1 MTNIPDEGKL
11 KDRWRKDGN
20 AEGFKFDSVWCGSLW
35 IIHEQQPNRVK
46 RVVSLLCLSVFL
58 FLPAP
63 LAGPPLPFHTISHS
77 VFSFSLPY
85 SSTRRPP
92 RTFFSHG
99 FPLAPLAASLSTI
112 SYSFYHRPIRFLLY
126 MYVCTTPSPSS
137 ASRSLTRF
145 FLSSSVFFLTRLPSL
160 WTFSSRTTS
169 HHGWKRIF
177 HFQFSCFCVLSARSS
192 DRTLELNSRI
202 PRPTAPPECGANIRP
217 NREMNNSIR
226 SRGLWLD
233 FRRVRN
239 VFEKCNHRTI
249 RSQDGWLGGEKCVW
263 NLQLRISTF
272 KIREKTSN
280 PKQFCI
286 ELAIY
291 LVRKRTSTFS
301 SFLVSFKK
309 WFFIP
314 SFAIHPNFASENLS

>member
-1 MTNIPDEGKL
+1 MSSNQTEWSESYLFYVSPCSFFCPLPSPGHLFLFTQSLTLCFPFRSPIPPL
-11 KDRWRKDGN
+11 VAPPARSFPMAFLLLRWQLRFPPFPI
-20 AEGFKFDSVWCGSLW
+20 AF
-35 IIHEQQPNRVK
+35 IIVPFVFYYICMCVQPLRRAL
-46 RVVSLLCLSVFL
+46 RVVLSL
-58 FLPAP
+58 
-63 LAGPPLPFHTISHS
+63 
-77 VFSFSLPY
+77 VFSFPVL
-85 SSTRRPP
+85 
-92 RTFFSHG
+92 F
-99 FPLAPLAASLSTI
+99 
-112 SYSFYHRPIRFLLY
+112 
-126 MYVCTTPSPSS
+126 
-137 ASRSLTRF
+137 
-145 FLSSSVFFLTRLPSL
+145 FFLTRLPSL

-291 LVRKRTSTFS
+291 LWGSALVHSAFFWFHSKNDSSYPPSPSTQILHLKTSPSRWFRELCETNFAITHQ
-301 SFLVSFKK
+301 FSFK
-309 WFFIP
+309 
-314 SFAIHPNFASENLS
+314 